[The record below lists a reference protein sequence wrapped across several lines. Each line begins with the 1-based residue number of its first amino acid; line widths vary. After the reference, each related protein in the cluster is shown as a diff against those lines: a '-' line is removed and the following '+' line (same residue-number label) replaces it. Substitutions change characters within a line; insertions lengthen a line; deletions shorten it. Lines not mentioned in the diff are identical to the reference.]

1 MIRAALDA
9 ARAGSCSNSRFSV
22 LSSSFVYEVNHDSQH
37 FHIPVRLIGKQ
48 RHKDIVAM
56 VDSGAT
62 TKFLH
67 RRFVLENRVT
77 TRKLARPIP
86 LYNIDGTENRN
97 GTISEVAVLD
107 MAIGDHRE
115 KVVFVV
121 TDIGEEDVIIGLDWL
136 REHNPEIDWERGSLR
151 LSRCPE
157 TCPTSQKTS
166 EPVETKARDTEVRL
180 TARRG
185 ARRVKKVRMVGRIR
199 AAVMAE
205 ESQEEEERP
214 WPPGFLPLWDGT
226 EEALLDAWD
235 NGQCLYGTPQLFVS
249 ATYTYSQQL
258 AEQEYQKKEVRPV
271 EEIVPERYHE
281 YLQVFSKKASERLP
295 EHGPYDHAIELVTDA
310 KMFHSRV
317 YPLSPSE
324 QGELD
329 KFLAE
334 NLAKGYIQE
343 SKSPMSSPFFFVKKK
358 DGSLRP
364 VQDYRQLN
372 EITVKNRYPL
382 PLVSDLM
389 DRLKKAKYFT
399 KLDIRWGYNNVRIK
413 TGDEWKAAFV
423 TNRGLFEPN
432 VMFFGLANSPSTFSA
447 LMNDIFK
454 DLIVLGKVTIY
465 LDDIL
470 IFTKDIEEHRT
481 LVREVL
487 KRLREHDLFCKP
499 EKCEF
504 EQLKVEYL
512 GVLVSE
518 NCVEMDPVKVKGIAD
533 WPVPQN
539 ASDVRKFRG
548 FANFY
553 RQFIKDFSA
562 ICKPLDRLMGKA
574 PWQ

>member
-1 MIRAALDA
+1 
-9 ARAGSCSNSRFSV
+9 
-22 LSSSFVYEVNHDSQH
+22 
-37 FHIPVRLIGKQ
+37 
-48 RHKDIVAM
+48 M

-67 RRFVLENRVT
+67 RRFVLENQVT

-86 LYNIDGTENRN
+86 LYNIDGTENRD

-136 REHNPEIDWERGSLR
+136 REHNPEVDWERGSLR

-157 TCPTSQKTS
+157 TCPADQRASK
-166 EPVETKARDTEVRL
+166 PVETKARDTEVRL
-180 TARRG
+180 TARQSP
-185 ARRVKKVRMVGRIR
+185 RRVRKAKTVGRIR

-205 ESQEEEERP
+205 EDEEQEERP
-214 WPPGFLPLWDGT
+214 WPPGFLPRWDGT
-226 EEALLDAWD
+226 EQSLLDAWE
-235 NGQCLYGTPQLFVS
+235 NGQRLFGTPQLFVS
-249 ATYTYSQQL
+249 ASYTYSQQL

-271 EEIVPERYHE
+271 EEIVPRQYHE
-281 YLQVFSKKASERLP
+281 FLEVFSKEASERLP
-295 EHGPYDHAIELVTDA
+295 EHGPYDHAIELVPDA
-310 KMFHSRV
+310 KMFHSKV

-324 QGELD
+324 QIELD
-329 KFLAE
+329 KFLNE

-364 VQDYRQLN
+364 VQDYRRLN
-372 EITVKNRYPL
+372 DITIKNRYPL
-382 PLVSDLM
+382 PLVSELM

-399 KLDIRWGYNNVRIK
+399 KLDIRWGYNNVRVK
-413 TGDEWKAAFV
+413 AGDEWKAAFV

-454 DLIVLGKVTIY
+454 DLIILGKVTIY

-470 IFTKDIEEHRT
+470 IFTNDIEEHQK

-487 KRLREHDLFCKP
+487 KRLAERDLFCKP

-504 EQLKVEYL
+504 E
-512 GVLVSE
+512 
-518 NCVEMDPVKVKGIAD
+518 D
-533 WPVPQN
+533 
-539 ASDVRKFRG
+539 RK
-548 FANFY
+548 
-553 RQFIKDFSA
+553 SVV
-562 ICKPLDRLMGKA
+562 
-574 PWQ
+574 